1 MPRPGPTAEPNEVLE
16 ARMSIYLVLDILLIL
31 LILLLTPIGFWR
43 GPVKELFVT
52 LGVLFGVLLSDY
64 WARPWGDDLADMTTL
79 TSGSGAFLV
88 AMIFLITSTFILGY
102 GMGAT
107 LAPARHTT
115 LTRVLGASVAALNGA
130 LILSFAL
137 QYIRLF
143 LLSDINEESL
153 DKSFVTRTLLND
165 IGWILLAA
173 AIVAVPVLIYA
184 FVTGYRAYGA
194 DVVEQRI
201 MPAAAAQPAAPRG
214 RGATRETSYP
224 PRVPATAGAEHP
236 GYKAEP
242 AIAAEPAT
250 RETRPLVVTES
261 VHTTE
266 PEPEDDLAL
275 QMSDTDPH
283 IVLPREQLDASSAAG
298 QPATN
303 EPQPKPQGQATN
315 DTPEEAEAQPTGK
328 LPEGYVHCR
337 NCRAVLGPNM
347 DVCPNCGTPRDPAAA
362 T

>member
-16 ARMSIYLVLDILLIL
+16 VRMSIYLVLDILLIL

-52 LGVLFGVLLSDY
+52 LGILFGVLLSDY
-64 WARPWGDDLADMTTL
+64 WSRPWGSDLADITTL

-102 GMGAT
+102 GLGAT

-115 LTRVLGASVAALNGA
+115 VTRVLGAGVAALNGA

-173 AIVAVPVLIYA
+173 AIVAVPVIIYA
-184 FVTGYRAYGA
+184 LITGYRAYA
-194 DVVEQRI
+194 LDPVEQRAA
-201 MPAAAAQPAAPRG
+201 MPATQRV
-214 RGATRETSYP
+214 RGASREPSLP
-224 PRVPATAGAEHP
+224 PRVPATAGPEHP

-242 AIAAEPAT
+242 APVAEPAT

-261 VHTTE
+261 VHTAE
-266 PEPEDDLAL
+266 PEPEDDLAK

-283 IVLPREQLDASSAAG
+283 FVLPKEALNSAPAADQAATAEQPDTEVTAEPAAD
-298 QPATN
+298 
-303 EPQPKPQGQATN
+303 E
-315 DTPEEAEAQPTGK
+315 PTGN
-328 LPEGYVHCR
+328 LPAGYVHCR
-337 NCRAVLGPNM
+337 KCRTVLGPGM
-347 DVCPNCGTPRDPAAA
+347 DVCPNCGTPRAA
-362 T
+362 